1 MVAAALI
8 IHFFDGQP
16 AVNNHPERQP
26 ASLLAVVSS
35 ISNFSMGV
43 LVSMGV
49 AVSWWRGVLRGTTL
63 RRLHLI
69 WEHGRGRRV
78 ISALLAGFDS
88 RNVAILATIATIAR
102 FTGNPF
108 FQRAATSLASR
119 DFTNNMQIKIDVAQQ
134 LPDGWMYGR
143 SGNIDDANASFNGGP
158 NESSIFRSW
167 YFNATMV
174 NESINNRTYELNDDQ
189 TGYFCPA
196 NSTCTGTLP
205 AAGIGRSCSNSS
217 YHLNMLD
224 SRNGGATIFRMRFD
238 YNADTSQPLLKF
250 SALYLDDVNASCTA
264 TIIEETCNIWTAT
277 VAYPF
282 TLINNVLTLN
292 VNGTDIAPV
301 ISNYT
306 TPGDGKIAP
315 SDNLAG
321 GLIGIGVPIG
331 GFATTTSNYTYP
343 GGVQSDNSM
352 SNLFYYTDYTVNSS
366 CWDRF
371 FRPTDYIIGALS
383 NLMFRAAFMANDTFR
398 QVVNGTKITPTTVYR
413 PDYRFLAAGL
423 IVTFSGLAASL
434 LLFWGFWELD
444 RNVTLSPAEL
454 AGAFGASA
462 VGGAKGDVDEMLDKV
477 GDVKVRCV
485 DGIILR
491 VEEEMSMGVREERN
505 RRVANLD
512 R

>member
-1 MVAAALI
+1 MVSAALI

-16 AVNNHPERQP
+16 AVDNHPERQP

-49 AVSWWRGVLRGTTL
+49 AVSWWRGALRGTTL
-63 RRLHLI
+63 QRLHLI
-69 WEHGRGRRV
+69 WEHGSGWRV

-88 RNVAILATIATIAR
+88 RNVAILATVASIAR
-102 FTGNPF
+102 FTGNPL
-108 FQRAATSLASR
+108 FQRAATRLASS
-119 DFTNNMQIKIDVAQQ
+119 DFKNDMQIKINVPQQ
-134 LPDGWMYGR
+134 LPDGWMYYR
-143 SGNIDDANASFNGGP
+143 SGNVEDANFTLYGGP
-158 NESSIFRSW
+158 FESSFFRGW
-167 YFNATMV
+167 YFNTTMV
-174 NESINNRTYELNDDQ
+174 NESVNNITGKLNDDQ

-224 SRNGGATIFRMRFD
+224 SRSDGATVFQLSFD
-238 YNADTSQPLLKF
+238 YNANTSQPLLKV
-250 SALYLDDVNASCTA
+250 SVIYLDDVNASCTA

-277 VAYPF
+277 VSYPF

-292 VNGTDIAPV
+292 VNGTDLAPV

-315 SDNLAG
+315 SDKVIGAG
-321 GLIGIGVPIG
+321 GLLSIGEIIGN
-331 GFATTTSNYTYP
+331 FTTTTANYTYP
-343 GGVQSDNSM
+343 AGVYIDNSM

-371 FRPTDYIIGALS
+371 IRPTDYAIGALS
-383 NLMFRAAFMANDTFR
+383 NLMFRAALSASDTFR
-398 QVVNGTKITPTTVYR
+398 QVVNGTKTTPTTVYR
-413 PDYRFLAAGL
+413 PEYRFLAAGL
-423 IVTFSGLAASL
+423 IVTFSGLTASL

-491 VEEEMSMGVREERN
+491 VGKGGEHGDERG
-505 RRVANLD
+505 AK
-512 R
+512 